1 VCTKDNGLLS
11 VCQLWC
17 TLFSTENAT
26 IKEVRVM
33 STELAT
39 ALRNA
44 RRVQE
49 RSLRS
54 VADGAKIS
62 PTYLQK
68 LERGEVADP
77 SPNVLHRLSAELKL
91 DYGDLMRRAGY
102 VVPTSHRG
110 TMSARAGSRP
120 ITHAL
125 SSEPLT
131 DEEETALTA
140 YLRILRDQKGDPGR
154 GA

>member
-1 VCTKDNGLLS
+1 
-11 VCQLWC
+11 
-17 TLFSTENAT
+17 
-26 IKEVRVM
+26 M
-33 STELAT
+33 SARLGHK
-39 ALRNA
+39 LRNA
-44 RRVQE
+44 RRMKE

-77 SPNVLHRLSAELKL
+77 SPNVLHRLSKELGL
-91 DYGDLMRRAGY
+91 DYPDLMRRAGY
-102 VVPTSHRG
+102 VAPASRKTTSAGR
-110 TMSARAGSRP
+110 GSRP
-120 ITHAL
+120 VTHAL

-140 YLRILRDQKGDPGR
+140 YLRMLRDQKGGSGSR
-154 GA
+154 G

>member
-1 VCTKDNGLLS
+1 
-11 VCQLWC
+11 
-17 TLFSTENAT
+17 
-26 IKEVRVM
+26 M

-44 RRVQE
+44 RRIQE

-54 VADGAKIS
+54 VADGARIS
-62 PTYLQK
+62 ATYLPK
-68 LERGEVADP
+68 LERDEVADP

-91 DYGDLMRRAGY
+91 DYGDVMQRAGY
-102 VVPTSHRG
+102 VVPTSRRRTTSH
-110 TMSARAGSRP
+110 RAGSRP

-125 SSEPLT
+125 SSEALT

-140 YLRILRDQKGDPGR
+140 
-154 GA
+154 

>member
-1 VCTKDNGLLS
+1 LS
-11 VCQLWC
+11 TAVYGVPLGEQ
-17 TLFSTENAT
+17 TTSRRV
-26 IKEVRVM
+26 EVT
-33 STELAT
+33 STELAH
-39 ALRNA
+39 ALSNA
-44 RRVQE
+44 RKIKG

-68 LERGEVADP
+68 LERGEVNDP
-77 SPNVLHRLSAELKL
+77 SPNVLFRVSEELDL

-102 VVPTSHRG
+102 VVPTSRRRTTG
-110 TMSARAGSRP
+110 ARAPSAL
-120 ITHAL
+120 THAL

-131 DEEETALTA
+131 DEEETALSA
-140 YLRILRDQKGDPGR
+140 YLRMLREQKGTSGS

>member
-1 VCTKDNGLLS
+1 
-11 VCQLWC
+11 
-17 TLFSTENAT
+17 
-26 IKEVRVM
+26 M
-33 STELAT
+33 SAELAT

-54 VADGAKIS
+54 VADGAEIS

-68 LERGEVADP
+68 LERGEVDDP
-77 SPNVLHRLSAELKL
+77 SPNVLHRLSGELGL

-102 VVPTSHRG
+102 VVPTSRRKTTAAG
-110 TMSARAGSRP
+110 ARSRP
-120 ITHAL
+120 VTHAL

-140 YLRILRDQKGDPGR
+140 YLRMLRDQKGGSSS

>member
-1 VCTKDNGLLS
+1 
-11 VCQLWC
+11 
-17 TLFSTENAT
+17 
-26 IKEVRVM
+26 M

-44 RRVQE
+44 RRMQE

-54 VADGAKIS
+54 VADGARIS

-77 SPNVLHRLSAELKL
+77 SPNVLHRLSAELKV
-91 DYGDLMRRAGY
+91 DYGDLLRRAGY
-102 VVPTSHRG
+102 VVPSSRRRTTSE
-110 TMSARAGSRP
+110 RASNRP

-140 YLRILRDQKGDPGR
+140 YLRMLRDQKG
-154 GA
+154 GAGTGA

>member
-1 VCTKDNGLLS
+1 
-11 VCQLWC
+11 
-17 TLFSTENAT
+17 
-26 IKEVRVM
+26 M

-77 SPNVLHRLSAELKL
+77 SPNVLHRLN
-91 DYGDLMRRAGY
+91 YGDLMRRAGY